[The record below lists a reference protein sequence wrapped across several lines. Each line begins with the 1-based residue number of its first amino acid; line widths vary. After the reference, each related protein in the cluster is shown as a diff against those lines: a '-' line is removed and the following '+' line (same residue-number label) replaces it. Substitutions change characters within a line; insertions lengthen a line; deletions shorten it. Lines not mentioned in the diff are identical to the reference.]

1 MEHHPIL
8 VTGAHRSGTTWAG
21 RMLSIPL
28 RVGYIHEPFN
38 PERGVVCGNRF
49 DKWFTHLSPSD
60 SSGRQEYEACLRRAL
75 QFQYDPLSRAREGG
89 LRDIPAAAY
98 HMVRSTANQAIA
110 SRPLMKDPISLLSAE
125 WLYET
130 FDMDVVVMVRHPAAF
145 AGSLKA
151 KDWTFPFEDFLTQTE
166 LMQTHFAPYR
176 EGIRA
181 MHNRKSTIVEQA
193 ALLWRCLYSVVAN
206 YRKRY
211 PSWEVV
217 MYEDLVSNP
226 ASHYQCLY
234 RKFGLRWTPRIR
246 RKIERRTE
254 ANIKKWKRRLCRDEI
269 RYLKQETSEVWS
281 EFYSGEDWE

>member
-1 MEHHPIL
+1 
-8 VTGAHRSGTTWAG
+8 
-21 RMLSIPL
+21 MLSIPL

-38 PERGVVCGNRF
+38 PERKTVCGDRF
-49 DKWFTHLSPSD
+49 DKWFTYLGPAD
-60 SSGRQEYEACLRRAL
+60 TGGREEYEACLWRAL
-75 QFQYDPLSRAREGG
+75 QFHYDPLPRAREES
-89 LRDIPAAAY
+89 LWDICAAAY
-98 HMVRSTANQAIA
+98 HVARSVANRAIA
-110 SRPLMKDPISLLSAE
+110 SRSLMKDPIALLSAE

-234 RKFGLRWTPRIR
+234 RKLGLRWTPRIR
-246 RKIERRTE
+246 RKIEGRTE

-269 RYLKQETSEVWS
+269 QYLKQETSEVWS